1 MKEQIL
7 GFLNKQKKGLRKLR
21 NISDNSEDGITFVY
35 NKTSYIVERYD
46 KEDEVEIRC
55 APYAYDGLMIDNE
68 VWYNFEEFIT
78 VEEFEDFYKN
88 VVEGDEFNFIGKL
101 WMTLEK
107 IEDDNCF
114 ENRDLLKLFKAAC
127 DWKTDSIKYK

>member
-21 NISDNSEDGITFVY
+21 NISDNSGDKITFVY
-35 NKTSYIVERYD
+35 NKTSYIVERYVG
-46 KEDEVEIRC
+46 EDDVEIRC
-55 APYAYDGLMIDNE
+55 APYAYNDLMIDDE
-68 VWYNFEEFIT
+68 VWNNFEEFIT

-107 IEDDNCF
+107 IEEDDCF
-114 ENRDLLKLFKAAC
+114 ESRDLLKLFKAAC
-127 DWKTDSIKYK
+127 DWKTDSIRYK

>member
-101 WMTLEK
+101 WITLEK

>member
-7 GFLNKQKKGLRKLR
+7 GFLNKQKKGVRKLR
-21 NISDNSEDGITFVY
+21 NISDNLGDKITFVY
-35 NKTSYIVERYD
+35 NKTSYIVERYVG
-46 KEDEVEIRC
+46 EDGVEIRC
-55 APYAYDGLMIDNE
+55 APYAYNDLMIDDE
-68 VWYNFEEFIT
+68 VWNNFEEFIT

>member
-21 NISDNSEDGITFVY
+21 DISDNSEDGITFVY

-114 ENRDLLKLFKAAC
+114 ENKDLLKLFKAAC